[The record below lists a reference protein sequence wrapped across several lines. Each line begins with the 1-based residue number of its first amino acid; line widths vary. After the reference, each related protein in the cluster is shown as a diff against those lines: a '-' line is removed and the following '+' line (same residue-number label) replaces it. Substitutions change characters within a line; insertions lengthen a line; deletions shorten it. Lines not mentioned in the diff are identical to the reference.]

1 MEKLEEVLPVI
12 WDELSPEARAVI
24 DKQGVVYTDEEGD
37 LVTSIVNHKDCVFTC
52 YDEKGYCYCAI
63 EKASGQVRP
72 IYINQSPVIFIP
84 SV

>member
-1 MEKLEEVLPVI
+1 M
-12 WDELSPEARAVI
+12 I

-63 EKASGQVRP
+63 EKAYRAGKTDF
-72 IYINQSPVIFIP
+72 INRFPAIFIP
-84 SV
+84 YASVIMVLIRL